1 MTEQKGQKPNSDT
14 LIRVANERHQHH
26 RIRLGLLVPVMC
38 RSKRNKALSD
48 DVVIRTGAPPS
59 GDVVMRKIRASPR
72 HRRHQGR
79 LV

>member
-14 LIRVANERHQHH
+14 LIQVAIERHQHH
-26 RIRLGLLVPVMC
+26 RIRLGLLVLVMC
-38 RSKRNKALSD
+38 RCNRNTALSD
-48 DVVIRTGAPPS
+48 DVAIRTGALPS
-59 GDVVMRKIRASPR
+59 GDVVMRKIRASYA